1 MAKKKHHPKPLIS
14 LLIAI
19 FTIFLALFIANI
31 PAIANLELEFLDFR
45 FKMRGPIDISDSPI
59 IILAIDDQSDESTPE
74 RWPWPRSY
82 FAHVIENLN
91 DAGAKVIG
99 VDVIF
104 DQPDIHGRES
114 DN

>member
-1 MAKKKHHPKPLIS
+1 MAKKKHQPKPIVSLIIGIVT
-14 LLIAI
+14 IAI
-19 FTIFLALFIANI
+19 ALFIANI
-31 PAIANLELEFLDFR
+31 PTIAALELDFLDFR
-45 FKMRGPIDISDSPI
+45 FQIRGSLDITESPI
-59 IILAIDDQSDESTPE
+59 IIFTIDDQSDQTTPA

-104 DQPDIHGRES
+104 DQPDING
-114 DN
+114 D